1 MDLLTSH
8 LRAMQTAAA
17 ASIVSAALLALPLL
31 AAHDVSEISGLSN
44 SHYANHIVYLFQR
57 TGVEVPGTFTNLSI
71 ETSGFDFAAYMSH
84 TCFRATKND
93 RSRCA
98 EEFGPYANLKETYEN
113 GALHSILSEV
123 SYLATAANLTPS
135 PKSAVNI
142 GEAKKTPKKVEES
155 VRQESK
161 KLWKACQIK
170 EPSREAAMRCYQ
182 RNIRR
187 TQEWNRGVEAGNV
200 Y

>member
-17 ASIVSAALLALPLL
+17 ASIMSAALLALPLL
-31 AAHDVSEISGLSN
+31 AAHDVSEITGLSR
-44 SHYANHIVYLFQR
+44 SHYANHIVYLFQK
-57 TGVEVPGTFTNLSI
+57 TGAEVPGLFTNLSI
-71 ETSGFDFAAYMSH
+71 ETSGFDFAAYMNH
-84 TCFRATKND
+84 TCFRPTKND
-93 RSRCA
+93 LPSCS
-98 EEFGPYANLKETYEN
+98 EEFGPYANLKKTYEN
-113 GALHSILSEV
+113 GELHGILSNI
-123 SYLATAANLTPS
+123 SYLSAAANLTPS
-135 PKSAVNI
+135 PKSVTTI
-142 GEAKKTPKKVEES
+142 EEKKTSATVEEV
-155 VRQESK
+155 VRKESK

-170 EPSREAAMRCYQ
+170 EPTRATAMRCYQ

>member
-8 LRAMQTAAA
+8 LRAMQTSAA
-17 ASIVSAALLALPLL
+17 ASIISAALLALPLL
-31 AAHDVSEISGLSN
+31 AAHDVSEISGLSS
-44 SHYANHIVYLFQR
+44 SHYANHIIYLFQK
-57 TGVEVPGTFTNLSI
+57 TGAEVPGTFTNLSI

-84 TCFRATKND
+84 TCFRPTEND
-93 RSRCA
+93 LPRCE
-98 EEFGPYANLKETYEN
+98 EEFGPFANLKKAYES
-113 GALHSILSEV
+113 GELHDILSNV

-135 PKSAVNI
+135 PKSAVTI
-142 GEAKKTPKKVEES
+142 EEKKTSTTVEED
-155 VRQESK
+155 VREESK

-170 EPSREAAMRCYQ
+170 EPTRAAAMRCYQ